1 MHSIENNQ
9 IKCHS
14 YFMTNLPLHQARALD
29 PKYYSGGDICRWEQ
43 NPRFGARFYYWQGYQ
58 FTLG

>member
-1 MHSIENNQ
+1 
-9 IKCHS
+9 
-14 YFMTNLPLHQARALD
+14 MTNLPLHQARALD
-29 PKYYSGGDICRWEQ
+29 PKYYLGGDICRWEQ